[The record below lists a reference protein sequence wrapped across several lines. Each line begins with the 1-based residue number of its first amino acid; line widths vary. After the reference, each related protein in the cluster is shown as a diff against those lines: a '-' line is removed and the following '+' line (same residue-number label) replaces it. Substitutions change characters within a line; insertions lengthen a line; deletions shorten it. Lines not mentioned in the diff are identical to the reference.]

1 MDAISRRPRKNPW
14 DIVFMPLGVA
24 AAYYV
29 FSRPIVILRRIG
41 MPADTFFASTAS
53 ELSVLLFLLGLGLVA
68 LGPGFILSNLIQ
80 RTIPYLRTLQNRLNH
95 PQGDQAFKQ
104 ATKGLLKF
112 SLGAFV
118 LIYPLSILGGLNYYA
133 LSPDGV
139 FYRPWFA
146 LHVIHYQWR
155 QVKDIETACY
165 HASKGTNGQYIVV
178 FDDGR
183 SIDLNAFSTR
193 DFFAGYATVS
203 KFLSGV
209 PFHFRFDEQKSES
222 CPKSWLPYFRNRP

>member
-1 MDAISRRPRKNPW
+1 MS
-14 DIVFMPLGVA
+14 LGVA
-24 AAYYV
+24 AAYYL

-41 MPADTFFASTAS
+41 MPADTFFASTAN

-95 PQGDQAFKQ
+95 PQGNQAFNQ
-104 ATKGLLKF
+104 ATKGLLQF
-112 SLGAFV
+112 SLGTFV
-118 LIYPLSILGGLNYYA
+118 LIYPLSILGGLNYCA

-155 QVKDIETACY
+155 QVKDIAQGPYRLDKPGAT
-165 HASKGTNGQYIVV
+165 SQ
-178 FDDGR
+178 
-183 SIDLNAFSTR
+183 ST
-193 DFFAGYATVS
+193 VN
-203 KFLSGV
+203 
-209 PFHFRFDEQKSES
+209 PQNSES
-222 CPKSWLPYFRNRP
+222 HKLWAQ